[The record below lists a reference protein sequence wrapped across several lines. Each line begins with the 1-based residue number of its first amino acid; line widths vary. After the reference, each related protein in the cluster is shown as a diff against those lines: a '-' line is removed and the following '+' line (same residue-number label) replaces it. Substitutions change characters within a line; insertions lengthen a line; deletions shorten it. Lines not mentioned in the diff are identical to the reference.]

1 MLSDFAQNHVIDN
14 YFNRFLGYALFLK
27 KFNLNLNMYSSIMY
41 LANSVRMMK
50 QYHRVALVLKIVLCK
65 LS

>member
-41 LANSVRMMK
+41 
-50 QYHRVALVLKIVLCK
+50 RVAHYL
-65 LS
+65 